1 MLHALLAATLCVSS
15 PTLTAAPN
23 PAPTL
28 SATATELPYEE
39 IAQTFLELHGLT
51 DKAAEDI
58 ELNTILAEH
67 FVSTRVG
74 LFDVL
79 VPTATLKEKAA
90 TKDYRD
96 VCAALC
102 SAQARWVE
110 WLGASALEGEALQSS
125 LEEHSKWIDQWS
137 VRLLEAAG
145 DAESRR
151 AVDLFEADD
160 EVRARTDHLASSMQ
174 SGAVL
179 GLSLEATSP
188 VRLVLMPERKGFV
201 EFLAF
206 TGWHNPDLRSIYWAP
221 GIENWTEFRIQGL
234 QVIALQYPNVAPAPG
249 DYGAFTTMKD
259 RDITGLEQQVVQMG
273 MNQLFSYMHGEAM
286 PNSVI
291 RGLSIN
297 LLIDL
302 YGTCHTRNDG
312 DLRGRVT
319 QGREEFVR
327 GGQSEGGLLPPN
339 VAENRWRSDYGKHRY
354 THILKQAQKSGASQD
369 KRNKHKWNTFLL
381 VADDDKERTI
391 VHAPFFGP
399 GAVEE
404 ERPGELF
411 DMDYSEFL
419 RAYNV
424 AFMHYLQSAGGGS
437 KKKSA
442 VLFSSLMAKVST
454 SDAELS
460 FGKVLEELYEM
471 PLSNE
476 KVDLNCLEGRF
487 LKWISKQ

>member
-1 MLHALLAATLCVSS
+1 MLHALIAAALC
-15 PTLTAAPN
+15 APASIV
-23 PAPTL
+23 PAPSQPGSSLPTP
-28 SATATELPYEE
+28 SAELPYEE
-39 IAQTFLELHGLT
+39 IAQTFLEQHGLT
-51 DKAAEDI
+51 GQAPEDV
-58 ELNTILAEH
+58 ELDAILAEH

-79 VPTATLKEKAA
+79 VPTVTMTDKAA

-102 SAQARWVE
+102 SAQARWVD
-110 WLGASALEGEALQSS
+110 WLGASAQGGEALQAS
-125 LEEHSKWIDQWS
+125 LEAHAKWIDKWT
-137 VRLLEAAG
+137 VRLLETAG

-151 AVDLFEADD
+151 AVDLFAADE
-160 EVRARTDHLASSMQ
+160 EVRARSNELASAMQ
-174 SGAVL
+174 TGAVL
-179 GLSLEATSP
+179 GLSMEATSP

-206 TGWHNPDLRSIYWAP
+206 TGWHNPDLQSIYWAP

-234 QVIALQYPNVAPAPG
+234 QIIALQYPNVAPAPG
-249 DYGAFTTMKD
+249 DYGAFSSMKD
-259 RDITGLEQQVVQMG
+259 RHITGLEQQVVQMG
-273 MNQLFSYMHGEAM
+273 MNQLFAYMHGEAM

-302 YGTCHTRNDG
+302 YGSCHTRNDG
-312 DLRGRVT
+312 DLRGRIT
-319 QGREEFVR
+319 QKREVFVR

-369 KRNKHKWNTFLL
+369 KRNKNKWNTFLL
-381 VADDDKERTI
+381 VADDDKDRAI

-399 GAVEE
+399 GAGAE
-404 ERPGELF
+404 ERPGETF

-437 KKKSA
+437 NKKSA
-442 VLFSSLMAKVST
+442 ELFSLLMAKVST
-454 SDAELS
+454 ADAELS

-476 KVDLNCLEGRF
+476 KVDQDCLEGRF